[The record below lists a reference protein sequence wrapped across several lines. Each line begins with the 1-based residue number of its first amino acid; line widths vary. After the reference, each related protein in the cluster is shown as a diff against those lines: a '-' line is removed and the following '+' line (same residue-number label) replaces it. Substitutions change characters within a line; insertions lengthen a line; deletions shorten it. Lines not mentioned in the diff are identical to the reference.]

1 MLRNTEP
8 SGATDPVLDA
18 TRAGTKHAELSASL
32 RAAIRSGQLKVGD
45 KLPTEAQFVATTPYS
60 LGTVQRAIRTL
71 VQEGLVER
79 KPKLGT
85 FVIQSRRMISK
96 PWHFRFLDSD
106 RKTQLPVYPTV
117 LSRTRIRQRG
127 PWNDYLSGPL
137 LRIDRLVNV
146 NDEFSAVS
154 RFFVDPVRF
163 PVFEQVNLEALN
175 GENFRSLMRSHMGIP
190 IERICHRVFAGRP
203 APGLELHM
211 RVSPDQICTIVEIAA
226 ATGASDFVYFQELT
240 VPPSNRRLELADP
253 YSHHI

>member
-1 MLRNTEP
+1 MLTNTQP
-8 SGATDPVLDA
+8 SLPVHPDA
-18 TRAGTKHAELSASL
+18 SALRVGTKHAELSASL

-45 KLPTEAQFVATTPYS
+45 RLPTEAQFVATTPYS

-79 KPKLGT
+79 KPKLGS

-117 LSRTRIRQRG
+117 LTRTRIRQRG
-127 PWNDYLSGPL
+127 PWNDYLTGPL

-146 NDEFSAVS
+146 NDEFLAFS
-154 RFFVDPVRF
+154 RFFVDPARF
-163 PVFEQVNLEALN
+163 PVFEQVTLKALD
-175 GENFRSLMRSHMGIP
+175 GENLRSLMSSHMRIS

-203 APGLELHM
+203 APGLETHM
-211 RVSPDQICTIVEIAA
+211 RVPPDQICTIIEIAA
-226 ATGASDFVYFQELT
+226 SSGARDFVYFHELT

-253 YSHHI
+253 YSDHT